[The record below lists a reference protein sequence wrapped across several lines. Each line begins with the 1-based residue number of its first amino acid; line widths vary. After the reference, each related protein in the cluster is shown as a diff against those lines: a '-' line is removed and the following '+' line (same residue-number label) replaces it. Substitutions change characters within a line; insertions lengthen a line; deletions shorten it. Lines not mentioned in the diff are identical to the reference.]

1 MILSEFNKNITSFLP
16 EGVEGKR
23 FLLAVSGGIDSMCM
37 ASLFL
42 ASELDL
48 QFGIATVNFK
58 LREGDCDLDQALV
71 RDWAEERGIPFH
83 TIEFDTERYA
93 EEHSISTQ
101 MAARDLRYGWF
112 YQLLEE
118 HKYDYIAIAHNMDDS
133 AETLLLN
140 LIRGTGVK
148 GLAGIRKVNGKVI
161 RPLISV
167 SREDIVEYVSKNN
180 VPYRD
185 DKTNFESHYFRNRV
199 RNIIFPEIKKINPS
213 FLKTISR
220 TSSYFIQAEEVLDE
234 LYEAKR
240 DVLCREENGCL
251 IVDVPL
257 LMREKH
263 QEYWLHR
270 MLGEKGFNSSQI
282 SDIKGA
288 MGGQSGKVFSSA
300 GYELLVDR
308 GELKVY
314 PLERAN
320 GETFSIDSPGVYTFG
335 EVTFEI
341 RFIEKTEEFHP
352 FPKDGTLY
360 FSADS
365 IELPLVCRGWQ
376 KGDRFRPF
384 GMTGF
389 KKMSDFFKDAKMD
402 KRSKETQPLLLCGE
416 DIVCLPGVRIDD
428 RYKIKTSTRM
438 VAEVN
443 ILK

>member
-1 MILSEFNKNITSFLP
+1 MVLSEFNKNITSFLP

-42 ASELDL
+42 ASELHL

-71 RDWAEERGIPFH
+71 KGWAEERGIPFH
-83 TIEFDTERYA
+83 TIEFDTEGYA
-93 EEHSISTQ
+93 AEHSISTQ

-118 HKYDYIAIAHNMDDS
+118 HNYDYIAIAHNMDDS

-148 GLAGIRKVNGKVI
+148 GLAGIRRVNGKVI
-161 RPLISV
+161 RPLITI
-167 SREDIVEYVSKNN
+167 SREDIVAYVAMNN

-185 DKTNFESHYFRNRV
+185 DKTNFESHYSRNRV
-199 RNIIFPEIKKINPS
+199 RNVIFPEIRKINPS
-213 FLKTISR
+213 FLKTINR
-220 TSSYFIQAEEVLDE
+220 ASSYFIQAEELLDE
-234 LYEAKR
+234 LFESKR
-240 DVLCREENGCL
+240 GKLYREEHGCL
-251 IVDVPL
+251 TVDIPL
-257 LMREKH
+257 LMKERH
-263 QEYWLHR
+263 QEYWLYR
-270 MLGEKGFNSSQI
+270 ILGERGFNASQI
-282 SDIKGA
+282 SDIKVA
-288 MGGQSGKVFSSA
+288 MGGQSGKVFCSP

-308 GELKVY
+308 GALKVY
-314 PLERAN
+314 PLGKEN
-320 GETFSIDSPGVYTFG
+320 GVTFAIDSPGVYTFG
-335 EVTFEI
+335 EVSFEI
-341 RFIEKTEEFHP
+341 RFVEKTENFKPYPE
-352 FPKDGTLY
+352 DGTLY

-365 IELPLVCRGWQ
+365 IEFPLVCRGWQ

-384 GMTGF
+384 GMGGF
-389 KKMSDFFKDAKMD
+389 KKLSDFFKDAKMD
-402 KRSKETQPLLLCGE
+402 KRAKETQPILLNGE

-438 VAEVN
+438 VAEVH